1 MKNKT
6 NIKQGENK
14 MENEKK
20 LDFLFG
26 SNSYY
31 KEYFSGYELEK
42 MGWTVIDSDTDIY
55 LSGLA
60 EETGQNYN
68 DLYDEKMRQEY
79 FVMINEDG
87 NTYWGQDNDSNKQWA
102 ELTGD
107 DQKTIDDMYDFETEK
122 WKQY

>member
-1 MKNKT
+1 M
-6 NIKQGENK
+6 ENK
-14 MENEKK
+14 KK

-87 NTYWGQDNDSNKQWA
+87 NTYWGQDNDTNKQWA

-122 WKQY
+122 WKKY